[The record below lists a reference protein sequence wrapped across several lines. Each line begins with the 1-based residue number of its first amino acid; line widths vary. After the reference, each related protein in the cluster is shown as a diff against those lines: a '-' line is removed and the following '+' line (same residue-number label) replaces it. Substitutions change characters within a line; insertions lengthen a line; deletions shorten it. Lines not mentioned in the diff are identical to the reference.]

1 MGDKHICQLLERSGT
16 RPAAFHN
23 PLMLTAGAV
32 KALHYFEHKL
42 FQEVAGALPMLICD
56 VREQERKPWSLN

>member
-23 PLMLTAGAV
+23 SLMLTAV
-32 KALHYFEHKL
+32 TLKALNFAHKL
-42 FQEVAGALPMLICD
+42 FQEADGPLPMLTCY
-56 VREQERKPWSLN
+56 VREKERKPWYLK